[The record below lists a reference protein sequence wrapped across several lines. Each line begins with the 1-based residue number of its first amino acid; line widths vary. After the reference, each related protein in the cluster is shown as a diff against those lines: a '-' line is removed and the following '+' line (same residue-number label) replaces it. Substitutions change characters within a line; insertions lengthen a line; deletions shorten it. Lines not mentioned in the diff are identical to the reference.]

1 MSELIKFVSGLPSYI
16 SLPLMPTVFLWLV
29 ALPLRPWKD
38 AGNRRFLWLS
48 YNQLQ
53 EKMFYLTTLTRV
65 LNSVDRR
72 VSYHEVIQNHPPT
85 SPSRAWNANLLYLTL
100 LFAIVYP
107 MWSAYGQW
115 VAGDA
120 PRLGDVTIADTTT
133 PFVRIK
139 TLALLIILF
148 VCLYFLKYYTRIKS
162 WVHFPVFLAVSMI
175 LFALISTFG
184 DAGAILFGY
193 AISIFVAVAGAGV
206 VAGAMA
212 GAFAG
217 AFAVAGAVNHLER
230 RKIGHSVVLRLSFIL
245 ILFAILS
252 IAIGWFWRP
261 ENTSFEQSLVL
272 FLFIFPVLNGVSDF
286 ASIGLTRFC
295 LRQGLNGR
303 AIVWGIVDVVGGLVI
318 FALLGMSIIAYV
330 HYVQTPN
337 GPLITLETLFDG
349 LHSAPREYVWIMV
362 MFGSTLLPT
371 LLHFILILIAGGYL
385 LIPHIPPLYKGLQS
399 SASIPHML
407 ALFFVILFWVMCFYV
422 PYAAITWILGAYDH
436 AILFWVLSIFEEFA
450 RGIGAIS
457 PTWSPQVV
465 L

>member
-230 RKIGHSVVLRLSFIL
+230 RKIGPSVVLRLSFIL

-295 LRQGLNGR
+295 LRRGLNGR

-349 LHSAPREYVWIMV
+349 LHSAPR
-362 MFGSTLLPT
+362 
-371 LLHFILILIAGGYL
+371 
-385 LIPHIPPLYKGLQS
+385 
-399 SASIPHML
+399 
-407 ALFFVILFWVMCFYV
+407 
-422 PYAAITWILGAYDH
+422 
-436 AILFWVLSIFEEFA
+436 
-450 RGIGAIS
+450 
-457 PTWSPQVV
+457 
-465 L
+465 

>member
-1 MSELIKFVSGLPSYI
+1 ML
-16 SLPLMPTVFLWLV
+16 
-29 ALPLRPWKD
+29 
-38 AGNRRFLWLS
+38 
-48 YNQLQ
+48 
-53 EKMFYLTTLTRV
+53 
-65 LNSVDRR
+65 
-72 VSYHEVIQNHPPT
+72 
-85 SPSRAWNANLLYLTL
+85 
-100 LFAIVYP
+100 
-107 MWSAYGQW
+107 SAYGQW

-133 PFVRIK
+133 PFVRII
-139 TLALLIILF
+139 TLALLIIIF
-148 VCLYFLKYYTRIKS
+148 MCLYFLNYYTRIKS
-162 WVHFPVFLAVSMI
+162 WVRFPVFLAVLMLLI
-175 LFALISTFG
+175 GLISTFG
-184 DAGAILFGY
+184 DAGATLFGY
-193 AISIFVAVAGAGV
+193 AISIFVLG
-206 VAGAMA
+206 
-212 GAFAG
+212 
-217 AFAVAGAVNHLER
+217 AGAVALLEH
-230 RKIGHSVVLRLSFIL
+230 RKIGPSVVLRLSFIL

-252 IAIGWFWRP
+252 IVIGWFWRP
-261 ENTSFEQSLVL
+261 DNTSSEQSVVL
-272 FLFIFPVLNGVSDF
+272 FFVILPVLNGVSDF

-303 AIVWGIVDVVGGLVI
+303 AIVWGIVDVVGGFVI
-318 FALLGMSIIAYV
+318 FAILGVSIIAYV
-330 HYVQTPN
+330 HYVQTPI

-349 LHSAPREYVWIMV
+349 LHSTPREYIWVMV

>member
-1 MSELIKFVSGLPSYI
+1 
-16 SLPLMPTVFLWLV
+16 
-29 ALPLRPWKD
+29 
-38 AGNRRFLWLS
+38 
-48 YNQLQ
+48 
-53 EKMFYLTTLTRV
+53 
-65 LNSVDRR
+65 
-72 VSYHEVIQNHPPT
+72 
-85 SPSRAWNANLLYLTL
+85 
-100 LFAIVYP
+100 

-295 LRQGLNGR
+295 LRRGLNGR

-407 ALFFVILFWVMCFYV
+407 ALFFVILFWVVCFYA

-436 AILFWVLSIFEEFA
+436 AILWWVLSIFEEFA
-450 RGIGAIS
+450 RSIGAIS

>member
-1 MSELIKFVSGLPSYI
+1 M
-16 SLPLMPTVFLWLV
+16 
-29 ALPLRPWKD
+29 
-38 AGNRRFLWLS
+38 LS
-48 YNQLQ
+48 YNQLH
-53 EKMFYLTTLTRV
+53 EKTLYRATLTRV
-65 LNSVDRR
+65 LNWVDRR

-85 SPSRAWNANLLYLTL
+85 SPSRAWNAHLLYLTL

-107 MWSAYGQW
+107 MLSAYGQW

-133 PFVRIK
+133 PFVRII
-139 TLALLIILF
+139 TLALLIIIF
-148 VCLYFLKYYTRIKS
+148 MCLYFLNYYTRIKS
-162 WVHFPVFLAVSMI
+162 WVRFPVFLAVLMLLI
-175 LFALISTFG
+175 GLISTFG
-184 DAGAILFGY
+184 DAGATLFGY
-193 AISIFVAVAGAGV
+193 AISIFVLGAVASAL
-206 VAGAMA
+206 
-212 GAFAG
+212 
-217 AFAVAGAVNHLER
+217 AVALLEH
-230 RKIGHSVVLRLSFIL
+230 RKIGPSVVLRLSFIL

-252 IAIGWFWRP
+252 IVIGWFWRP
-261 ENTSFEQSLVL
+261 DNTSSEQSVVL
-272 FLFIFPVLNGVSDF
+272 FFVILPVLNGESDF

-303 AIVWGIVDVVGGLVI
+303 AIVWGIVDVVGGFVI
-318 FALLGMSIIAYV
+318 FAILGVSIIAYV

-349 LHSAPREYVWIMV
+349 LHSTPREYIWVMV

>member
-1 MSELIKFVSGLPSYI
+1 MSYLFELVRGLPSYI
-16 SLPLMPTVFLWLV
+16 SWTLVPTVILWFVVFRL
-29 ALPLRPWKD
+29 LPWKD

-48 YNQLQ
+48 YNQLH
-53 EKMFYLTTLTRV
+53 EKTLYRATLTRV
-65 LNSVDRR
+65 LNWVDRR

-85 SPSRAWNANLLYLTL
+85 SPSRAWNAHLLYLTL

-107 MWSAYGQW
+107 MLSAYGQW

-133 PFVRIK
+133 PFVRII
-139 TLALLIILF
+139 TLALLIIIF
-148 VCLYFLKYYTRIKS
+148 MCLYFLNYYTRIKS
-162 WVHFPVFLAVSMI
+162 WVRFPVFLAVLMLLI
-175 LFALISTFG
+175 GLISTFG
-184 DAGAILFGY
+184 DAGATLFGY
-193 AISIFVAVAGAGV
+193 AISIFVLGAVTVASAVAS
-206 VAGAMA
+206 
-212 GAFAG
+212 
-217 AFAVAGAVNHLER
+217 AGAVVGAGAVALLEH
-230 RKIGHSVVLRLSFIL
+230 RKIGPSVVLRLSFIL

-252 IAIGWFWRP
+252 IVIGWFWRP
-261 ENTSFEQSLVL
+261 DNTSSEQSVVL
-272 FLFIFPVLNGVSDF
+272 FFVILPVLNGESDF

-295 LRQGLNGR
+295 LRQGLNGH
-303 AIVWGIVDVVGGLVI
+303 AIVWGIVDVVGGFVI
-318 FALLGMSIIAYV
+318 FAILGVSIIAYV

-349 LHSAPREYVWIMV
+349 LHSTPREYILVMV

>member
-1 MSELIKFVSGLPSYI
+1 
-16 SLPLMPTVFLWLV
+16 
-29 ALPLRPWKD
+29 
-38 AGNRRFLWLS
+38 
-48 YNQLQ
+48 
-53 EKMFYLTTLTRV
+53 
-65 LNSVDRR
+65 
-72 VSYHEVIQNHPPT
+72 
-85 SPSRAWNANLLYLTL
+85 
-100 LFAIVYP
+100 

-230 RKIGHSVVLRLSFIL
+230 RKIGPSVVLRLSFIL

-272 FLFIFPVLNGVSDF
+272 FLFIFPF
-286 ASIGLTRFC
+286 
-295 LRQGLNGR
+295 
-303 AIVWGIVDVVGGLVI
+303 
-318 FALLGMSIIAYV
+318 
-330 HYVQTPN
+330 
-337 GPLITLETLFDG
+337 
-349 LHSAPREYVWIMV
+349 
-362 MFGSTLLPT
+362 
-371 LLHFILILIAGGYL
+371 
-385 LIPHIPPLYKGLQS
+385 
-399 SASIPHML
+399 
-407 ALFFVILFWVMCFYV
+407 
-422 PYAAITWILGAYDH
+422 
-436 AILFWVLSIFEEFA
+436 
-450 RGIGAIS
+450 
-457 PTWSPQVV
+457 
-465 L
+465 

>member
-1 MSELIKFVSGLPSYI
+1 ML
-16 SLPLMPTVFLWLV
+16 
-29 ALPLRPWKD
+29 
-38 AGNRRFLWLS
+38 
-48 YNQLQ
+48 
-53 EKMFYLTTLTRV
+53 
-65 LNSVDRR
+65 
-72 VSYHEVIQNHPPT
+72 
-85 SPSRAWNANLLYLTL
+85 
-100 LFAIVYP
+100 
-107 MWSAYGQW
+107 SAYGQW

-133 PFVRIK
+133 PFVRII
-139 TLALLIILF
+139 TLALLIIIF
-148 VCLYFLKYYTRIKS
+148 MCLYFLNYYTRIKS
-162 WVHFPVFLAVSMI
+162 WVRFPVFLAVLMLLI
-175 LFALISTFG
+175 GLISTFG
-184 DAGAILFGY
+184 DAGATLFGY
-193 AISIFVAVAGAGV
+193 AISIFVLG
-206 VAGAMA
+206 
-212 GAFAG
+212 
-217 AFAVAGAVNHLER
+217 AGAVALLEH
-230 RKIGHSVVLRLSFIL
+230 RKIGPSVVLRLSFIL

-252 IAIGWFWRP
+252 IVIGWFWRP
-261 ENTSFEQSLVL
+261 DNTSSEQSVVL
-272 FLFIFPVLNGVSDF
+272 FFVILPVLNGVSDF

-303 AIVWGIVDVVGGLVI
+303 AIVWGIVDVVGGFVI
-318 FALLGMSIIAYV
+318 FAILGVSIIAYV
-330 HYVQTPN
+330 HYVQTPI

-349 LHSAPREYVWIMV
+349 LHSTPREYIWVMV

-399 SASIPHML
+399 SASIPYML
-407 ALFFVILFWVMCFYV
+407 ALFFVILFWVICFYV